1 MSEDEWRAHVD
12 ARLNAI
18 DGRLDALE
26 AHAAAAAEVL
36 AHAEQMLVEWQELA
50 PVLREIRLGERRG
63 RG

>member
-18 DGRLDALE
+18 DGRLNALE

-36 AHAEQMLVEWQELA
+36 AKADQMLGEWAEVA
-50 PVLREIRLGERRG
+50 DVLREISLGERRG
-63 RG
+63 RA